1 MDEVLVSP
9 GLILNDPIIDWFV
22 RESTW
27 IERSTDRHFD
37 LGPIYI
43 VAMES
48 RLDHIRRFL
57 EQNGLQGQVSILKA
71 FTPEALDMDEALDL
85 GLVSPDFPKSAGTPN
100 HQAAFCCTMSHIA
113 CWLDAERHEV
123 GSCFFLEDD
132 LALVDERD
140 QVSEVVKAA
149 LREPWSAFYL
159 SYSHAEEEQCRLVND
174 HLLELKGQLC
184 TNAYT
189 LDPLARR
196 ELLNSAFPIF
206 KIVDW
211 YIRNQAERNEWR
223 VIGSRTLLFQQARAT
238 VQSTLGQTR
247 QFSAPAWRA
256 TTLQKVLSGT
266 YSALTFSGENGYDH
280 AISLIDR
287 QRQGRLSVQET
298 RHPLIRIWKQLDRL
312 TAKREPQPP
321 R

>member
-1 MDEVLVSP
+1 MHEGPVSP
-9 GLILNDPIIDWFV
+9 ELTLANPIIDWLV

-43 VAMES
+43 VGLES
-48 RLDHIRRFL
+48 RLDHIWRFL
-57 EQNGLQGQVSILKA
+57 EQNGLLGQVSILKA
-71 FTPEALDMDEALDL
+71 FTPEALAMDEAVDL
-85 GLVSPDFPKSAGTPN
+85 GLVSPDFPQLFGTIN
-100 HQAAFCCTMSHIA
+100 CQASLCCAISHIA

-140 QVSEVVKAA
+140 QVSEVVKLA

-159 SYSHAEEEQCRLVND
+159 SYSHAEEDQCRLIND

-184 TNAYT
+184 TNAYA
-189 LDPLARR
+189 LEPSARR
-196 ELLNSAFPIF
+196 DLLNSAFPIF
-206 KIVDW
+206 QVVDW
-211 YIRNQAERNEWR
+211 YIRTQVERNEWR
-223 VIGSRTLLFQQARAT
+223 VIGSRTLLFQQDRAT
-238 VQSTLGQTR
+238 VQSALLQSR
-247 QFSAPAWRA
+247 QFPAPAWRA
-256 TTLQKVLSGT
+256 TTLQKVLAGT

-287 QRQGRLSVQET
+287 QRQGRLSIQET
-298 RHPLIRIWKQLDRL
+298 RHPLIRIWKRLDRL